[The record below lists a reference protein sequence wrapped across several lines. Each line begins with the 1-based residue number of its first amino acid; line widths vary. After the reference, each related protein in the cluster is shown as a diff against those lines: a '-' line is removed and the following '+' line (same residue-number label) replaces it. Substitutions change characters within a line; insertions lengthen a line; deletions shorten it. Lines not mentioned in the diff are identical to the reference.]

1 MNKSYFMVRAVLT
14 GDLESSTSMAP
25 NELEAVIRA
34 IKHEAVLLKE
44 AGYVSDL
51 EFYRGD
57 SFQVL
62 VLKPEIALRAAL
74 LLKTSVNRILPL
86 NAKLNNRRKVVHD
99 TAISIG
105 LGEVSK
111 EQRVHEQ
118 NEKPHIL
125 SGKGLD
131 QLKEQHLTLGLFTGH
146 EDNDATY
153 KAMLALVNWLMKQWS
168 VNSAELI
175 YYKLKN
181 KTEQEISEILGI
193 SQSAVNQRSYVAC
206 WHGIDQLLSHY
217 QTVGVHKYA

>member
-1 MNKSYFMVRAVLT
+1 MVRAVLT

-25 NELEAVIRA
+25 DELQAVISA

-62 VLKPEIALRAAL
+62 VLQPEIALRAAL
-74 LLKTSVNRILPL
+74 LLKTSVNRVLLPGVRQR
-86 NAKLNNRRKVVHD
+86 NRRRVVND

-105 LGEVSK
+105 LGIVNK

-118 NEKPHIL
+118 NEKPHVL

-146 EDNDATY
+146 EENDATY

-175 YYKLKN
+175 YYKLKH
-181 KTEQEISEILGI
+181 KTELEISEILDI
-193 SQSAVNQRSYVAC
+193 SQSAVNQRSNVAC
-206 WHGIDQLLSHY
+206 WHGIDQLLNHY
-217 QTVGVHKYA
+217 QTIGVHKYA

>member
-1 MNKSYFMVRAVLT
+1 MVRAVLT
-14 GDLESSTSMAP
+14 GDLESSTHMTAD
-25 NELEAVIRA
+25 ELEAVIRA
-34 IKHEAVLLKE
+34 IKHEAVLLKK

-62 VLKPEIALRAAL
+62 VLQPEMALRAAL
-74 LLKTSVNRILPL
+74 VLKTSVNRMLPPG
-86 NAKLNNRRKVVHD
+86 AKQKNRRKVVYD

-111 EQRVHEQ
+111 EQPVRVQ

-146 EDNDATY
+146 EENDKTY
-153 KAMLALVNWLMKQWS
+153 IAMLTLVNWLMKQWS
-168 VNSAELI
+168 VNSAELV
-175 YYKLKN
+175 YYKLKQ
-181 KTEQEISEILGI
+181 KTEQEISEILDI
-193 SQSAVNQRSYVAC
+193 SQSAVNQRSNVAC
-206 WHGIDQLLSHY
+206 WHGIDRLLNHY
-217 QTVGVHKYA
+217 QTIGVHKYA